1 MKLILTTAD
10 GFIFNFNR
18 ELIQEINDNYQYP
31 IQSNI
36 QDKNIQ
42 ELLNKKTLI
51 FLSYYLDEPVIK
63 TIILP
68 EGEIVQQIADNYLLY
83 PELVNLVTQSHYR
96 LIAEILSLQ
105 PVGKQN
111 KLNKIL
117 LLFMIVLILVLVFYL
132 LLK

>member
-1 MKLILTTAD
+1 MKFILTTVD

-18 ELIQEINDNYQYP
+18 ELIQEINDNYQHY
-31 IQSNI
+31 IHNNI
-36 QDKNIQ
+36 EQKNIQ
-42 ELLNKKTLI
+42 KLLNKEPLI

-68 EGEIVQQIADNYLLY
+68 EGEIVQQIAFNYLLY

-111 KLNKIL
+111 KLTKIL
-117 LLFMIVLILVLVFYL
+117 LLFIIVVILVLVFYL